1 MTYPDRGIIWQ
12 IFWGFPMIQKFDY
25 SITLGQYKIRC
36 KIIYQTRGQRYKI
49 VRMCIHFDGL
59 EKHVF

>member
-1 MTYPDRGIIWQ
+1 
-12 IFWGFPMIQKFDY
+12 MIQKFDY

-59 EKHVF
+59 EKHVL